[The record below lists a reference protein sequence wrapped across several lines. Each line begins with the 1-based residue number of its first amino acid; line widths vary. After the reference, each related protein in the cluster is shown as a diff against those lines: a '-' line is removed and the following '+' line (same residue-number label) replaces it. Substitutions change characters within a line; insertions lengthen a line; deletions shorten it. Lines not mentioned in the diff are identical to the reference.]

1 MCKWT
6 NHLVKIKKSTYGQIV
21 KVAVHFCHPSHLQ
34 LEGEKRETKSIKFKC
49 YII

>member
-34 LEGEKRETKSIKFKC
+34 LEGEKRETKSIKC